1 MKTKI
6 FALIGI
12 MALMSSLLLTAS
24 NIPNGQVI
32 PEARS
37 VESLPMFLEAKFD
50 AHYRVPNIAAIEL
63 LLKEEGVLLD
73 GARPE
78 QVDAAVGGFMEEFVE
93 RNPTTPN
100 PGKLRKLMAG
110 ERGKG
115 PKVRAESPIKVFAV
129 PVEFPGEDT
138 FEHCGEIV
146 TTSGPLFNEIPE
158 PGPRDN
164 NTIWY
169 EEVSPELYDELYFGV
184 GPDAGVIVNH
194 PNLGPVDLRG
204 NTMANY
210 YLEQSE
216 GIFMP
221 DGVIYPTEWL
231 QATHSEGWY
240 GADACPPGTSHNIR
254 AHDLVKETVDLV
266 NADDPSFPWQD
277 FDGDGDGFVDNY
289 TVIHAGMGQE
299 AGGGPQ
305 GEFAI
310 WSHASVIDWPTGK
323 LACAAGS
330 AGCPD
335 RDIAVREYSMDPE
348 NIDIGV
354 IAEEFG
360 HAAFGLPDI
369 YTTDYQVSVANWA
382 IMSAGSW
389 NGILGGMEPAP
400 FPLWFRYI
408 IGWADMEELDY
419 TSSGK
424 FKVGQLSQRPNG
436 TTEGLKINLP
446 DQYITIPNPLNTGQ
460 AWWSDLGDLL
470 ENTLTYELDLTGTTD
485 PIFSFAS
492 FWSIEVDWDYGYV
505 EVSNDNGANWTILQD
520 MDGILTDTDPNGNN
534 QGWGLTGEGIDTLR
548 FDLSAYAGETVL
560 VRLRYSTDLAV
571 QWDGWWA
578 DDISL
583 DEDAINLFYDDVEG
597 DPVGIADGWRLVPVT
612 DIFPRYYLVE
622 WRNLSGFDEGLQYP
636 YQTVWSSET
645 EWEVDRAPYS
655 VPGMLLWYR
664 DTAYGFDYTLSNSWY
679 DSPSWGPKHALIVI
693 DSHPFPY
700 GWDNYSYSTG
710 APVRLSGR
718 VQSADATFTLQ
729 ETTPFTIRLGYDPA
743 TGEYVEVPLE
753 AKDFGPRSAV
763 SQFHDSVGYYP
774 GFYFIGDGYLY
785 WRDIDASAVI
795 PAQGDY
801 TTKITDL
808 EGNPLYGL
816 YGIDIGG
823 TVLGSGN
830 PGDDGVQFGLHIGI
844 EKRAANGSWGMVK
857 VWNSPAVL
865 GLENEVSKVEAKPGQ
880 TLKYTL
886 RIYNTTPIRQVYA
899 LDNPIPEYTT
909 YVKGDGYD
917 ADSNSMHWEGW
928 LAPYETAVLHFWV
941 MVNAD
946 APSGTLIINE
956 AYLTDGALGD
966 SASVTTEVK

>member
-1 MKTKI
+1 
-6 FALIGI
+6 
-12 MALMSSLLLTAS
+12 
-24 NIPNGQVI
+24 
-32 PEARS
+32 
-37 VESLPMFLEAKFD
+37 
-50 AHYRVPNIAAIEL
+50 
-63 LLKEEGVLLD
+63 
-73 GARPE
+73 
-78 QVDAAVGGFMEEFVE
+78 
-93 RNPTTPN
+93 
-100 PGKLRKLMAG
+100 MAG

-115 PKVRAESPIKVFAV
+115 PKVRAESPIKVLAV

-138 FEHCGEIV
+138 FEHCGETV
-146 TTSGPLFNEIPE
+146 TTSGPLFNEIPA

-194 PNLGPVDLRG
+194 PNLGPVDLLG
-204 NTMANY
+204 HTMANY

-216 GIFMP
+216 GTFMP
-221 DGVIYPTEWL
+221 DGEIYPTKWL
-231 QATHSEGWY
+231 QAAHSEGWY
-240 GADACPPGTSHNIR
+240 GADSCDGNNHNIR
-254 AHDLVKETVDLV
+254 AHELVEETVDLV
-266 NADDPSFPWQD
+266 NADDANFPWQD
-277 FDGDGDGFVDNY
+277 FDGNGDGFVDNY

-299 AGGGPQ
+299 AGGGAQ
-305 GEFAI
+305 GDFAI
-310 WSHASVIDWPTGK
+310 WSHASVINWPDGK
-323 LACAAGS
+323 LACTAGS

-408 IGWADMEELDY
+408 IGWADIEELDY
-419 TSSGK
+419 TDSGK

-436 TTEGLKINLP
+436 TAEGIKVNLP
-446 DQYITIPNPLNTGQ
+446 DQWITTPNPAGEGN
-460 AWWSDLGDLL
+460 AWWSDLGDLV
-470 ENTLTYELDLTGTTD
+470 ENTIAYEFDFTGTST
-485 PIFSFAS
+485 PVFSFDS
-492 FWSIEVDWDYGYV
+492 YWSIETDWDGGYF
-505 EVSNDNGANWTILQD
+505 EVSTDGGATWTDLPDIGGHFTQNPLS
-520 MDGILTDTDPNGNN
+520 GNN
-534 QGWGLTGEGIDTLR
+534 PDLKWVLTHVGMDTLS
-548 FDLSAYAGETVL
+548 FDLSAYAGEDSVM

-571 QWDGWWA
+571 QYEGWWG
-578 DDISL
+578 DNFSL
-583 DEDAINLFYDDVEG
+583 DDGATNLFFDDVEEPDAG
-597 DPVGIADGWRLVPVT
+597 WITNGWRIVPVT
-612 DIFPRYYLVE
+612 EVYPRYYLVE
-622 WRNLSGFDEGLQYP
+622 WRNLSGFDKGLQYP

-664 DTAYGFDYTLSNSWY
+664 DTAYGFDYTLSDSWY
-679 DSPSWGPKHALIVI
+679 DSPSWGPKHALIVV

-700 GWDNYSYSTG
+700 SWDDHTYSTG
-710 APVRLSGR
+710 VGVRLSGR
-718 VQSADATFTLQ
+718 VQPADATFTLQ
-729 ETTPFTIRLGYDPA
+729 ETTPFTIRLGYDPS

-753 AKDFGPRSAV
+753 TKEFGPRPGI

-774 GFYFIGDGYLY
+774 GFYFTGDGYLY
-785 WRDIDASAVI
+785 WWDIDASAVV
-795 PAQGDY
+795 PATNDY
-801 TTKITDL
+801 TTKITWPDYS
-808 EGNPLYGL
+808 PLYGL
-816 YGIDIGG
+816 YGIDIG

-830 PGDDGVQFGLHIGI
+830 PGDDGAQWGLHIGVDNQS
-844 EKRAANGSWGMVK
+844 ADGSWGMIK

-865 GLENEVSKVEAKPGQ
+865 DLENEVSKVEAKPGQ

-886 RIYNTTPIRQVYA
+886 RIYNTTPIRQAYS
-899 LDNPIPEYTT
+899 LDNPIPEYST

-928 LAPYETAVLHFWV
+928 LAPYETVVLHFWV
-941 MVNAD
+941 MVDAD

>member
-1 MKTKI
+1 
-6 FALIGI
+6 
-12 MALMSSLLLTAS
+12 
-24 NIPNGQVI
+24 
-32 PEARS
+32 
-37 VESLPMFLEAKFD
+37 
-50 AHYRVPNIAAIEL
+50 
-63 LLKEEGVLLD
+63 
-73 GARPE
+73 
-78 QVDAAVGGFMEEFVE
+78 
-93 RNPTTPN
+93 
-100 PGKLRKLMAG
+100 
-110 ERGKG
+110 
-115 PKVRAESPIKVFAV
+115 
-129 PVEFPGEDT
+129 
-138 FEHCGEIV
+138 
-146 TTSGPLFNEIPE
+146 
-158 PGPRDN
+158 
-164 NTIWY
+164 
-169 EEVSPELYDELYFGV
+169 
-184 GPDAGVIVNH
+184 
-194 PNLGPVDLRG
+194 
-204 NTMANY
+204 
-210 YLEQSE
+210 
-216 GIFMP
+216 
-221 DGVIYPTEWL
+221 
-231 QATHSEGWY
+231 
-240 GADACPPGTSHNIR
+240 
-254 AHDLVKETVDLV
+254 
-266 NADDPSFPWQD
+266 
-277 FDGDGDGFVDNY
+277 
-289 TVIHAGMGQE
+289 
-299 AGGGPQ
+299 
-305 GEFAI
+305 
-310 WSHASVIDWPTGK
+310 
-323 LACAAGS
+323 
-330 AGCPD
+330 
-335 RDIAVREYSMDPE
+335 
-348 NIDIGV
+348 
-354 IAEEFG
+354 
-360 HAAFGLPDI
+360 
-369 YTTDYQVSVANWA
+369 
-382 IMSAGSW
+382 
-389 NGILGGMEPAP
+389 
-400 FPLWFRYI
+400 
-408 IGWADMEELDY
+408 
-419 TSSGK
+419 
-424 FKVGQLSQRPNG
+424 
-436 TTEGLKINLP
+436 
-446 DQYITIPNPLNTGQ
+446 
-460 AWWSDLGDLL
+460 
-470 ENTLTYELDLTGTTD
+470 
-485 PIFSFAS
+485 
-492 FWSIEVDWDYGYV
+492 
-505 EVSNDNGANWTILQD
+505 
-520 MDGILTDTDPNGNN
+520 
-534 QGWGLTGEGIDTLR
+534 
-548 FDLSAYAGETVL
+548 
-560 VRLRYSTDLAV
+560 
-571 QWDGWWA
+571 
-578 DDISL
+578 
-583 DEDAINLFYDDVEG
+583 
-597 DPVGIADGWRLVPVT
+597 
-612 DIFPRYYLVE
+612 
-622 WRNLSGFDEGLQYP
+622 
-636 YQTVWSSET
+636 
-645 EWEVDRAPYS
+645 
-655 VPGMLLWYR
+655 MLLWYR

-865 GLENEVSKVEAKPGQ
+865 DLENEVSKVEAKPGQ